1 MPEIGP
7 MQDYMTDYGPL
18 AKPVLASGPG
28 SIGLIAGIGGSILG
42 GVNSGL
48 QTAGLIAQIG

>member
-1 MPEIGP
+1 MQQFMDNPGP
-7 MQDYMTDYGPL
+7 M
-18 AKPVLASGPG
+18 ASPVFASGPG

-48 QTAGLIAQIG
+48 QSAALIKQIG